1 MAPSS
6 AEADVIV
13 ANGGKTFL
21 AKGTAVFI
29 NGQAN
34 LSKIAPINLPG

>member
-1 MAPSS
+1 MAQSS

-13 ANGGKTFL
+13 ANGAKPFL

-29 NGQAN
+29 NG
-34 LSKIAPINLPG
+34 